1 MLGQNGEMPDVVGA
15 CPLDCPDACSWVVTV
30 DGQGQAVKL
39 RGNPE
44 HPHTRGGLCVKV
56 NPYLEFSRDPS
67 RLLYPLQR
75 VGPKGTATFERIG
88 WDEAFATITARFKE
102 IIVEHGG
109 EAIWPFDGTG
119 NVGYLQGCGV
129 PHRLWNALGV
139 SRHRL
144 SICSIS
150 GHVGMSY
157 TSGSAAGMDPED
169 IALSRLIVLW
179 GTNTLTSNQHLWP
192 FIEQAR
198 RVSGAYVVSI
208 DPVRHRTAERSDEH
222 LAPRVGTDAA
232 LALGL
237 CHVIAATGADDC
249 FLAEH
254 SVGHR
259 EFLDSLSAYSP
270 AVVAAICDLPEA
282 AIVGLG
288 ERMARSHPMAIK
300 LGQGMQRHAY
310 GGQAARVISCLP
322 AMTGDYLRRGG
333 GLVYSTSPA
342 YGLNAYKASRYELR
356 SAALPRELVMTRL
369 ADGLSATDPP
379 VKALVVM
386 GANPMISNP
395 NQDAIRAHLEREDLF
410 TVVFDAFQ
418 TDTAAFAD
426 LLLPCT
432 LQTEHTEV
440 LESFGHMYLNWNEP
454 AVAPPGEC
462 LSKTEFMRR
471 LAAAMGLTEPLLF
484 ATDHE
489 IATDLLD
496 SPTWRDAGLGVSEL
510 RAAGWLRIP
519 GTEPYQPFT
528 SRFCTVS
535 GKFEFTSV
543 RAANDGH
550 GLLPQYR
557 PPSEAAGDEPG
568 TFALVAPAGQFFVNS
583 VFAGIERNRAR
594 SGEPTVTICA
604 TDAATLGLSA
614 GSRVRVGNDRGS
626 FVALLCV
633 GPAPRP
639 GVAVA
644 FKGAWLA
651 QFEGG
656 SSINAT
662 VAERDSDMGAGA
674 VYHDNRVTIWPLF
687 D

>member
-1 MLGQNGEMPDVVGA
+1 MLRQNGEMPDVVGA

-30 DGQGQAVKL
+30 DVDGQAVKL

-67 RLLYPLQR
+67 RLLHPLKR
-75 VGPKGTATFERIG
+75 VGPKGTATFEQIT
-88 WDEAFATITARFKE
+88 WDEVFATIASQFKQ
-102 IIVEHGG
+102 IIAEHGA

-169 IALSRLIVLW
+169 IALAQLIVLW

-192 FIEQAR
+192 FIDQAR
-198 RVSGAYVVSI
+198 ANGAYAVAI
-208 DPVRHRTAERSDEH
+208 DPVRHRTAERCDEH
-222 LAPRVGTDAA
+222 VAPRVGTDAA

-237 CHVIAATGADDC
+237 CHVIAATGADIS
-249 FLAEH
+249 FLVEYT
-254 SVGHR
+254 VGHR

-270 AVVAAICDLPEA
+270 AVVADICDIPESV
-282 AIVGLG
+282 IIGLG
-288 ERMARSHPMAIK
+288 KRMAQSHPMAIK
-300 LGQGMQRHAY
+300 LGQGMQRHAH
-310 GGQAARVISCLP
+310 GGQSARVISCLP
-322 AMTGDYLRRGG
+322 AVTGDYRRRGG

-342 YGLNAYKASRYELR
+342 YGLNTYKASRYELR
-356 SAALPRELVMTRL
+356 PAAMPRELIMTRL
-369 ADGLSATDPP
+369 ADGLSATDPA

-386 GANPMISNP
+386 GANPMVSNP
-395 NQDAIRAHLEREDLF
+395 NQAAIRRHLEREDLF

-418 TDTAAFAD
+418 TDTAAYAD

-440 LESFGHMYLNWNEP
+440 LESFGHLYLNWNEP
-454 AVAPPGEC
+454 AIEPPGEC
-462 LSKTEFMRR
+462 ISKTEFMRR

-484 ATDHE
+484 ATDDE
-489 IATDLLD
+489 IAADLLD
-496 SPTWRDAGLGVSEL
+496 SATWRDAGIGVAEL
-510 RAAGWLRIP
+510 RAAGWMRIP
-519 GTEPYQPFT
+519 GTEAYQPFA
-528 SRFCTVS
+528 SRFATVS
-535 GKFEFTSV
+535 GKFEFTSQ
-543 RAANDGH
+543 RAADDGH

-557 PPSEAAGDEPG
+557 PPSEAASDVDG
-568 TFALVAPAGQFFVNS
+568 TFALIAPAGQFTVNS
-583 VFAGIERNRAR
+583 VFAGIERNIAR

-604 TDAATLGLSA
+604 SDAGPLRLSH
-614 GSRVRVGNDRGS
+614 GIRVRVGNSRGS
-626 FVALLCV
+626 FVARLGV
-633 GPAPRP
+633 GPTARP
-639 GVAVA
+639 GVAVTS
-644 FKGAWLA
+644 KGSWLA

-662 VAERDSDMGAGA
+662 VVERDSDMGAGA
-674 VYHDNRVTIWPLF
+674 VYHDNRVTISPVV
-687 D
+687 DG